1 MDKMLT
7 KFESKSNR
15 VKGLSFHPV
24 RPWILA
30 SLHNGQ
36 IQLWDYRMGTCL
48 DKFEEHDGPVRGVDF
63 HRTQPLIV
71 SGGDDYKVKVWDYK
85 LRRCLFT
92 LLGHL
97 DYIRTVQFH
106 TEYPWIVSAS
116 DDQTIRIWN
125 WQSRNVISV
134 LTGHNH
140 YVMCAAFHPKDDT
153 IVSASLDQTVR
164 VWDTTGLR
172 KKTVRGAP
180 SITDDG
186 NVVSRVNNELFGG
199 NDALVKHVLE
209 GHERGVNW
217 AAFHPTLPLVISG
230 ADDRQVKL
238 WRMNETKAWEVDT
251 MRGHTN
257 NVSCVLFHPKHEL
270 IISNSEDRTI
280 RVWDIS
286 KRLGVQTF
294 RRENDRFWILAA
306 HPEQNLL
313 AAGHDSGMTVFK
325 LERERPAFDTNA
337 GRLFYVKDRYLRL
350 HEFGNGR
357 DVPLVSLRRTTTNTT
372 PGIGGGPRHLEYNP
386 LNKGENNVL
395 ITSEAEGGTYELIT
409 FATESAGAGDAQ
421 DVRRGSGLAAVFIA
435 RDRFVVLDKNRQLL
449 IKNFQNEVVKK
460 VNPPLAGVD
469 SLFNAGT
476 SGRLILKSEEK
487 LMLFDQQARKV
498 ISEVQ
503 VPRVKYI
510 VWNKDYSMVALI
522 SKHQIILANKQL
534 EQLCT
539 INETVR
545 VKGGAWDS
553 NKPVF
558 IYTTLNHIK
567 YVLPAGD
574 RGIIRGLEAPVYVT
588 KVHGNTLY
596 CLDREGKTRSI
607 EIDTTEAQ
615 FKLALE
621 RKDYPEVMRMVK
633 HSRLCGQAIISYLQE
648 KGFPEVAL
656 HFVQDNKTRF
666 KLALAC
672 GNIQIAMN
680 VAYDLGD
687 DDAWR
692 QLGTEA
698 LRQGNHEVVEMSYQ
712 KTKEFERLSFLYLI
726 TGNTEKLRKML
737 KIAEMRGDVMSRFHN
752 AMYLGD
758 VEEQMRIFEAA
769 GQLSL
774 AYLTAASHGLDEDAE
789 RFSAFL
795 ETSSTPLPTISN
807 KAALLP
813 APTPIF
819 RGENWPLLAV
829 GKSVLSD
836 VGNASMGSGTGG
848 SGGGSGAVSAA
859 AMRGDDNE
867 YHDAPAGGEWEDED
881 LFGDEDGGV
890 EEKKT
895 ANANKDKG
903 GKATGADKSG
913 GGGGWDEEDLDLSDD
928 EDTAPATTTRSSGR
942 PSGDSGGDSYVAPH
956 AGIAITTGWCSESA
970 HCADHLAAGS
980 VDSALQLLH
989 RQIAAVNVIPI
1000 RPLAISTFIGASC
1013 SFLPGLPLAPS
1024 NKTYLLR
1031 DGGKP
1036 TGGSAKPMPAMSMK
1050 VTPLLEL
1057 LKQAYRSFTAAQ
1069 FDECRLNLD
1078 KILQSIPMVVTA
1090 TRSESNDL
1098 KELLDV
1104 CREYITALRVK
1115 SSMAETEDVARGLE
1129 LAAYFTHCNLQ
1140 PAHLMLALKNA
1151 MATAFK
1157 NKNFINAASFA
1168 RRLLELPDTNSERH
1182 ADTRS
1187 KAQKVLQKSEQQ
1199 GRNEFAIDYDEMNP
1213 FNLDCFTLKPI
1224 YKGSPSVKCPYC
1236 NSFYVPAYK
1245 GKTCSTC
1252 TICTVGVET
1261 VGLVTQANATARSK

>member
-1 MDKMLT
+1 MLT

-63 HRTQPLIV
+63 HRIQPLIV

-106 TEYPWIVSAS
+106 AEYPWIVSAS

-125 WQSRNVISV
+125 WQSRGCISV

-140 YVMCAAFHPKDDT
+140 YVMCAAFHPKEDL

-180 SITDDG
+180 SQVDDG

-199 NDALVKHVLE
+199 NDALVKYVLE

-270 IISNSEDRTI
+270 IVSNSEDRTI
-280 RVWDIS
+280 RVWDIA

-294 RRENDRFWILAA
+294 RRESDRFWILSA

-325 LERERPAFDTNA
+325 LERERPAFDTHLA
-337 GRLFYVKDRYLRL
+337 RSFYVKDRYLRL
-350 HEFGNGR
+350 HEFSNGR
-357 DVPLVSLRRTTTNTT
+357 DIPLVSLRRTSSNTT
-372 PGIGGGPRHLEYNP
+372 PGIGGGPRHLFYNS
-386 LNKGENNVL
+386 LNKAENNVL
-395 ITSEAEGGTYELIT
+395 IISDAEGGTYELIT
-409 FATESAGAGDAQ
+409 FGTESNGSGDAQ
-421 DVRRGSGLAAVFIA
+421 DVRRGSGLSAVFIA
-435 RDRFVVLDKNRQLL
+435 RDRFAVLDKTRQLL
-449 IKNFQNEVVKK
+449 IKNFQNEVIKRT
-460 VNPPLAGVD
+460 NPPLAGVD
-469 SLFNAGT
+469 GLFFAGI
-476 SGRLILKSEEK
+476 SGRIILKSEDK
-487 LMLFDQQARKV
+487 VLLYDQQARKV
-498 ISEVQ
+498 ISELQ
-503 VPRVKYI
+503 VPRVKYV
-510 VWNKDYSMVALI
+510 VWNHDYSMIALI
-522 SKHQIILANKQL
+522 SKHQLVLASKQL
-534 EQLCT
+534 EQFTT

-545 VKGGAWDS
+545 VKGGCWDG
-553 NKPVF
+553 NKPIFV
-558 IYTTLNHIK
+558 YTTLNHVK
-567 YVLPAGD
+567 YALQNGD
-574 RGIIRGLEAPVYVT
+574 RGIIRGLDAPVYVT
-588 KVHGNTLY
+588 KVVGNSLY
-596 CLDREGKTRSI
+596 CLDREGKTRTV
-607 EIDTTEAQ
+607 EIDTTEAS

-621 RKDYPEVMRMVK
+621 RREYSEVMKMVK
-633 HSRLCGQAIISYLQE
+633 HSRLCGQAIISYLQD

-672 GNIQIAMN
+672 GNIQVAMN
-680 VAYDLGD
+680 VAIDLG

-692 QLGTEA
+692 QLGVEA

-752 AMYLGD
+752 AIFLGD
-758 VEEQMRIFEAA
+758 AEERMNVLEAT

-774 AYLTAASHGLDEDAE
+774 AYLTAETHGLAE
-789 RFSAFL
+789 HKERL
-795 ETSSTPLPTISN
+795 
-807 KAALLP
+807 KALLEASEAP
-813 APTPIF
+813 IPLSDSKAVLLQPPTPIF

-829 GKSVLSD
+829 TKSTLSD
-836 VGNASMGSGTGG
+836 LSKEGG
-848 SGGGSGAVSAA
+848 ISSVQDNDDFNDDVA
-859 AMRGDDNE
+859 GDQ
-867 YHDAPAGGEWEDED
+867 WEDDD
-881 LFGDEDGGV
+881 LFGDEEGEGRSKSNMDGGDQ
-890 EEKKT
+890 
-895 ANANKDKG
+895 NP
-903 GKATGADKSG
+903 
-913 GGGGWDEEDLDLSDD
+913 GWGDDELNLSDD
-928 EDTAPATTTRSSGR
+928 DEDSSAIKPAGGR
-942 PSGDSGGDSYVAPH
+942 SGDSADFFLSPQGGTSPVVSWCNDSSH
-956 AGIAITTGWCSESA
+956 A
-970 HCADHLAAGS
+970 ADHFAAGS
-980 VDSALQLLH
+980 VESALQLLN
-989 RQIAAVNVIPI
+989 RQIALVNAAPI
-1000 RPLAISTFIGASC
+1000 KALAIGSYLGSTA
-1013 SFLPGLPLAPS
+1013 FLPGLPLAPVGKS
-1024 NKTYLLR
+1024 YLMR
-1031 DGGKP
+1031 DAGKSASGKP
-1036 TGGSAKPMPAMSMK
+1036 LPSVALKTS
-1050 VTPLLEL
+1050 LLLDL
-1057 LKQAYRSFTAAQ
+1057 LQQAYRSFTSAQ
-1069 FDECRLNLD
+1069 FVECRSNLD
-1078 KILQSIPMVVTA
+1078 TVVQSIPLVVANGRNDT
-1090 TRSESNDL
+1090 NDL

-1115 SSMAETEDVARGLE
+1115 AAMGETDDPSRSLE

-1140 PAHLMLALKNA
+1140 PAHLMLALKTA
-1151 MATAFK
+1151 MASAFK
-1157 NKNFINAASFA
+1157 SKNFINAASFA
-1168 RRLLELPDTNSERH
+1168 RRLLELPDINSERH
-1182 ADTRS
+1182 SDTRS

-1199 GRNEFAIDYDEMNP
+1199 GRNEFTIDYDEMNP
-1213 FNLDCFTLKPI
+1213 FSLDCSTLKPI
-1224 YKGSPSVKCPYC
+1224 YKGTSSVKCPYC
-1236 NSFYVPAYK
+1236 SSIYSPDFK
-1245 GKTCSTC
+1245 GKVCETCKLCS
-1252 TICTVGVET
+1252 VGQET
-1261 VGLVTQANATARSK
+1261 VGLITTAVPGKQR

>member
-106 TEYPWIVSAS
+106 CEYPWIVSAS

-125 WQSRNVISV
+125 WQSRNCISV

-140 YVMCAAFHPKDDT
+140 YVMCAAFHPKDDS

-180 SITDDG
+180 SQTDDG

-270 IISNSEDRTI
+270 IVSNSEDRTI

-294 RRENDRFWILAA
+294 RRESDRFWILAA

-337 GRLFYVKDRYLRL
+337 GRCFYVKDRYLRL

-357 DVPLVSLRRTTTNTT
+357 DVPLVSLRRTTSNTT
-372 PGIGGGPRHLEYNP
+372 PGIGGGPRHLEYNA

-395 ITSEAEGGTYELIT
+395 ITSEAEGGSYELIT
-409 FATESAGAGDAQ
+409 FATDTAGAGDAQ

-435 RDRFVVLDKNRQLL
+435 RDRFAVLDKNRQILL
-449 IKNFQNEVVKK
+449 KNFQNETVKK

-469 SLFNAGT
+469 GLFFAGS
-476 SGRLILKSEEK
+476 SGRVIIKSDEK
-487 LMLFDQQARKV
+487 LMLFDQLARKV
-498 ISEVQ
+498 LAELQ
-503 VPRVKYI
+503 VPRVKYV
-510 VWNKDYSMVALI
+510 VWNKDYSMIALI
-522 SKHQIILANKQL
+522 SKHQIVLATKQL
-534 EQLCT
+534 EQLCS
-539 INETVR
+539 ISETVR
-545 VKGGAWDS
+545 VKGGCWDG
-553 NKPVF
+553 NKSVF
-558 IYTTLNHIK
+558 VYTTLNHVK
-567 YVLPAGD
+567 YVLPNGD
-574 RGIIRGLEAPVYVT
+574 RGIVRGLENPVYVT
-588 KVHGNTLY
+588 RVHNTSLY
-596 CLDREGKTRSI
+596 CLDREGKTRTI

-621 RKDYPEVMRMVK
+621 RKDYAEVMRIVK

-648 KGFPEVAL
+648 KGYPEVAL

-672 GNIQIAMN
+672 GNIQVAME
-680 VAYDLGD
+680 VACDLG

-692 QLGTEA
+692 QLGVEA

-712 KTKEFERLSFLYLI
+712 KTKEFERLSFLYLL
-726 TGNTEKLRKML
+726 TGNVIKLKKML

-752 AMYLGD
+752 ALYLGEA
-758 VEEQMRIFEAA
+758 EERVRVFEAT
-769 GQLSL
+769 GQLAL
-774 AYLTAASHGLDEDAE
+774 AYLTAATHGLNEESE
-789 RFSAFL
+789 RL
-795 ETSSTPLPTISN
+795 
-807 KAALLP
+807 AALLQSTGVQLP
-813 APTPIF
+813 PVTSNAALLQPPTPIF

-829 GKSVLSD
+829 GKSV
-836 VGNASMGSGTGG
+836 VT
-848 SGGGSGAVSAA
+848 AVSSASA
-859 AMRGDDNE
+859 VSSVLRDGDDFQDTVAGAE
-867 YHDAPAGGEWEDED
+867 WGDDDLLDEMEDGAEERKTSSAKDKAKSVIEKAGGW
-881 LFGDEDGGV
+881 
-890 EEKKT
+890 
-895 ANANKDKG
+895 
-903 GKATGADKSG
+903 
-913 GGGGWDEEDLDLSDD
+913 EEDDDIELSDD
-928 EDTAPATTTRSSGR
+928 EAVVSPKAGAGRGSADSVVLPAPGAS
-942 PSGDSGGDSYVAPH
+942 
-956 AGIAITTGWCSESA
+956 ICIGWTSESA
-970 HCADHLAAGS
+970 HAADHFAGGS
-980 VDSALQLLH
+980 VDSGLQLLH
-989 RQIAAVNVIPI
+989 RQIAAVNVASL
-1000 RPLAISTFIGASC
+1000 RPLAVSAFLGAAGY
-1013 SFLPGLPLAPS
+1013 LPGLPLTPS
-1024 NKTYLLR
+1024 SRYYLVR
-1031 DGGKP
+1031 DSGK
-1036 TGGSAKPMPAMSMK
+1036 GGSNSKTLPMVSLK
-1050 VTPLLEL
+1050 VGPLLEL
-1057 LKQAYRSFTAAQ
+1057 LKQAYRSFTSAQ
-1069 FDECRLNLD
+1069 FVECRECLD
-1078 KILQSIPMVVTA
+1078 QILHTIPLVVASNRTE
-1090 TRSESNDL
+1090 TNDL
-1098 KELLDV
+1098 KELLEV
-1104 CREYITALRVK
+1104 CREYITALRIK
-1115 SSMAETEDVARGLE
+1115 AAMGGTEDVERSLE

-1140 PAHLMLALKNA
+1140 PGHLMLALKTA
-1151 MATAFK
+1151 MASAFK
-1157 NKNFINAASFA
+1157 NKVRRSFSY
-1168 RRLLELPDTNSERH
+1168 LL
-1182 ADTRS
+1182 
-1187 KAQKVLQKSEQQ
+1187 
-1199 GRNEFAIDYDEMNP
+1199 F
-1213 FNLDCFTLKPI
+1213 
-1224 YKGSPSVKCPYC
+1224 
-1236 NSFYVPAYK
+1236 
-1245 GKTCSTC
+1245 
-1252 TICTVGVET
+1252 
-1261 VGLVTQANATARSK
+1261 

>member
-63 HRTQPLIV
+63 HRGQPLIV

-106 TEYPWIVSAS
+106 AEYPWIVSAS

-125 WQSRNVISV
+125 WQSRNCISV

-140 YVMCAAFHPKDDT
+140 YVMCAAFHPKEDT

-180 SITDDG
+180 SLTDDG

-270 IISNSEDRTI
+270 IVSNSEDRTI

-325 LERERPAFDTNA
+325 LERERPAFDTQA

-372 PGIGGGPRHLEYNP
+372 PGIGGGPRNLEYNV

-421 DVRRGSGLAAVFIA
+421 DVRRGSGMAAVFIA

-460 VNPPLAGVD
+460 ANPPLAGVD
-469 SLFNAGT
+469 GMFNAGT
-476 SGRLILKSEEK
+476 SGRIILRSDEK

-510 VWNKDYSMVALI
+510 VWNKDYSMVALL

-539 INETVR
+539 ISETVR
-545 VKGGAWDS
+545 VKGGGWDS
-553 NKPVF
+553 GKPVF

-567 YVLPAGD
+567 YVLPSGD
-574 RGIIRGLEAPVYVT
+574 RGIIRGLESPIYVT
-588 KVHGNTLY
+588 KVHGTSLF
-596 CLDREGKTRSI
+596 CLDREGKTRTI
-607 EIDTTEAQ
+607 EIDSTEAQ
-615 FKLALE
+615 FKLSLE
-621 RKDYPEVMRMVK
+621 KKDYPEVMRMVK

-648 KGFPEVAL
+648 KGYPEVAL

-672 GNIQIAMN
+672 GNIQVAMN
-680 VAYDLGD
+680 VAYELGD

-692 QLGTEA
+692 QLGGEA

-752 AMYLGD
+752 AIFLGE
-758 VEEQMRIFEAA
+758 VEERIRIFEGT

-774 AYLTAASHGLDEDAE
+774 AYLTAASHGLTEDAE
-789 RFSAFL
+789 RLQAFI
-795 ETSSTPLPTISN
+795 EAAGSPLPAVIK
-807 KAALLP
+807 KAGLLP
-813 APTPIF
+813 PPTPIF
-819 RGENWPLLAV
+819 RGENWPLLQV
-829 GKSVLSD
+829 GKSALSD
-836 VGNASMGSGTGG
+836 VAAASV
-848 SGGGSGAVSAA
+848 GGGGGAVSSAIHG
-859 AMRGDDNE
+859 GDDDD
-867 YHDAPAGGEWEDED
+867 YHETTGGDWGDDDD
-881 LFGDEDGGV
+881 LFGDEDGA
-890 EEKKT
+890 EERKTSKEKK
-895 ANANKDKG
+895 AAAADVG
-903 GKATGADKSG
+903 GA
-913 GGGGWDEEDLDLSDD
+913 GWEDDDLDLSDD
-928 EDTAPATTTRSSGR
+928 EAPVSSAPSPGKGRSSG
-942 PSGDSGGDSYVAPH
+942 DAYVAPQ
-956 AGIAITTGWCSESA
+956 AGVAATAGWCSDSA
-970 HCADHLAAGS
+970 HAADHLAAGS
-980 VDSALQLLH
+980 VDSALQLLN
-989 RQIAAVNVIPI
+989 RQIAAVQFQPI
-1000 RPLAISTFIGASC
+1000 KSLAIATFTGASAY
-1013 SFLPGLPLAPS
+1013 LPGLPLAPS
-1024 NKTYLLR
+1024 NRSYLYR

-1036 TGGSAKPMPAMSMK
+1036 SGGSSKPMPAMCLK
-1050 VTPLLEL
+1050 VSPLLEL
-1057 LKQAYRSFTAAQ
+1057 LKQGYRSFTAGQ
-1069 FDECRLNLD
+1069 FEECKESLD
-1078 KILQSIPMVVTA
+1078 RILHSIPMVVTSS
-1090 TRSESNDL
+1090 RSDSNDL

-1104 CREYITALRVK
+1104 CREYLTALRVK
-1115 SSMAETEDVARGLE
+1115 TAMAETTDTARGLE

-1140 PAHLMLALKNA
+1140 PAHLLLALKNA
-1151 MATAFK
+1151 MAAAFK
-1157 NKNFINAASFA
+1157 NKNFVNGASFA
-1168 RRLLELPDTNSERH
+1168 RRLLELPDVNSERH
-1182 ADTRS
+1182 AELRN

-1199 GRNEFAIDYDEMNP
+1199 GRNEFVIDYDEMNP
-1213 FNLDCFTLKPI
+1213 FNLDCNTLKPI
-1224 YKGSPSVKCPYC
+1224 YKGSPSIKCPYC
-1236 NSFYVPAYK
+1236 NSCYVPSYK
-1245 GKTCSTC
+1245 GNVCKTCTL
-1252 TICTVGVET
+1252 CTVGVET
-1261 VGLVTQANATARSK
+1261 VGLVTQASSAGRSK